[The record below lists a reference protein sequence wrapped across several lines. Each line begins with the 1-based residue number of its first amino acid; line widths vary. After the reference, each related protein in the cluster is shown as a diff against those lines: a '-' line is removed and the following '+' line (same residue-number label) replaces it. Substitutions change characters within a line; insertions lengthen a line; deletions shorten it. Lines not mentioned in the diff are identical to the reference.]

1 MGLLSEGSPLSWEE
15 TKALAQHVR
24 EHGIEQFINLYARLK
39 DRQGDVLKWGD
50 EVEYIIVRFDDEK
63 KETQVSLR
71 ARELLAVLNEK
82 EHADPT
88 GVKSLWRP
96 EYGAYMIEGTPGKPY
111 GGLLAH
117 FNVVE
122 ANMRYRRLEV
132 AEMLP
137 PGEHVMSITN
147 FPRLG
152 ADNFT
157 YPLAKPTPEDESC
170 AARSLYFPDE
180 AIYPGH
186 PRFKTLTRNIRQRRG
201 EKVSIDLP
209 VFRDK
214 NTVIP
219 VAGSLPDKP
228 DYVHMDAMGFGMGC
242 CCLQLT
248 FQACNIA
255 EARTLYDQL
264 TPMCPIML
272 ALTAASPAYRGYLTD
287 VDCRWNVISAS
298 VDCRTKEER
307 GEVPLKNDRF
317 RIYKSRYDSIDSYL
331 SPAGEKYNDVPLVLD
346 EKLYNRLREGDI
358 DHLLAQHIA
367 HLFIRDSVSLFSEKV
382 HQNDEQ
388 DTDHFENIQS
398 TNWQTMR
405 FKPPPPNSPIGWRV
419 EFRPCE
425 AQLTDFENAAIVCFV
440 VLLTRV
446 ILSYQLDF
454 LIPISKVDEN
464 MQTSQKRGAV
474 LTEKFWFKKNIT
486 GTPVAQTNNIG
497 SDQSNSEMNNHD
509 NEHDMTDNNGMDD
522 EYELM
527 TIDQIINGKGHFPG
541 LVPLINSYLGSM
553 DVDADTHCT
562 IQQYLRLIQKRASG
576 ELMTT
581 ASWIRKEVTGH
592 EEYKQDSVVS
602 ERICYD
608 LLKKAK
614 DIQDG
619 IRPCPELLGTNINS
633 KTADNIP
640 PAIEKHLTKRC

>member
-24 EHGIEQFINLYARLK
+24 EHGIEQFINLYARLR
-39 DRQGDVLKWGD
+39 DRQGDMLKWGD
-50 EVEYIIVRFDDEK
+50 EVEYIIVRFDDEQK
-63 KETQVSLR
+63 TVQVSLR
-71 ARELLAVLNEK
+71 AREMLAVLNEK
-82 EHADPT
+82 EAADPQ

-132 AEMLP
+132 AEMLA

-152 ADNFT
+152 SPNFT
-157 YPLAKPTPEDESC
+157 FPPAKPTPEDEAC
-170 AARSLYFPDE
+170 AARSLYFPDD

-201 EKVSIDLP
+201 EKVSINLP
-209 VFRDK
+209 IFKDK

-219 VAGSLPDKP
+219 VEGSLPDKP
-228 DYVHMDAMGFGMGC
+228 DHVHMDAMGFGMGC

-248 FQACNIA
+248 FQACNIS

-298 VDCRTKEER
+298 VDCRTREER
-307 GEVPLKNDRF
+307 GEIPLKNDRF
-317 RIYKSRYDSIDSYL
+317 RINKSRYDSIDSYL
-331 SPAGEKYNDVPLVLD
+331 SPAGEKYNDVPLVMD
-346 EKLYNRLREGDI
+346 EALYKRLREGDI

-382 HQNDEQ
+382 HQNDKE

-474 LTEKFWFKKNIT
+474 LTEKFWFKKNIN
-486 GTPVAQTNNIG
+486 GAK
-497 SDQSNSEMNNHD
+497 DQSGVVNNHS
-509 NEHDMTDNNGMDD
+509 NESNGLDA

-527 TIDQIINGKGHFPG
+527 TIDQIINGKGCFPG

-562 IQQYLRLIQKRASG
+562 IQQYLKLIQKRASG
-576 ELMTT
+576 ELLTT
-581 ASWIRKEVTGH
+581 ASWIRKEITEH

-619 IRPCPELLGTNINS
+619 IRPCPELLGANVGS

-640 PAIEKHLTKRC
+640 PAIEKHLTKHC